1 MAISTPTT
9 AGQVLTSAYVN
20 NNINSGLV
28 YITEATATSG
38 ASISVDNCFTSTY
51 TDYRIVVSRAA
62 TTSATGLSLLL
73 RAGGTN
79 TVTNYY
85 DVRVG
90 YDYATSAASV
100 FAVANGTAFSTAI
113 ISDTNGASGVIDI
126 FNPKATQR
134 TQYNCQG
141 SDARTAAT
149 SLGALSSGGML
160 NNATSYDGFSITNS
174 NSFTNITVKVYG
186 YRQA

>member
-79 TVTNYY
+79 TVTN
-85 DVRVG
+85 
-90 YDYATSAASV
+90 
-100 FAVANGTAFSTAI
+100 
-113 ISDTNGASGVIDI
+113 
-126 FNPKATQR
+126 
-134 TQYNCQG
+134 
-141 SDARTAAT
+141 
-149 SLGALSSGGML
+149 
-160 NNATSYDGFSITNS
+160 
-174 NSFTNITVKVYG
+174 
-186 YRQA
+186 